1 MEPEWDPRNPGDPHE
16 DERVP
21 ISALEHYAYCPRQCA
36 LIHIEQ
42 TFDENLYT
50 LRGRLAHERVDTPM
64 TRAEDA
70 VRVER
75 ALPLWSRRLGL
86 VGRADVV
93 EFRGET
99 PYPVEY
105 KVGRRREW
113 QYEAIQVCAQG
124 LCLEEMLGVA
134 APAGAIYY
142 IGSRARREVEFTP
155 ELRGMVEQVTLAVR
169 ALLRRAGALTAA
181 PVAPHDPRCAQCS
194 LFDSCLPAVVAHPAR
209 LKMLAR
215 QLFTP
220 ESDEEGARPAGRTS
234 SGLD

>member
-1 MEPEWDPRNPGDPHE
+1 MEPEWELHE

-36 LIHIEQ
+36 LIHLEQ

-64 TRAEDA
+64 TRAEGDA
-70 VRVER
+70 RVER

-86 VGRADVV
+86 AGKADVV
-93 EFRGET
+93 EFRGQT

-113 QYEAIQVCAQG
+113 RYEAIQVCAQG
-124 LCLEEMLGVA
+124 LCLEEMLGA
-134 APAGAIYY
+134 AVPSGAIYY
-142 IGSRARREVEFTP
+142 IGSRERREVEFTL
-155 ELRGMVEQVTLAVR
+155 ELRGVVEQMTLAVR
-169 ALLRRAGALTAA
+169 ALLRQAEAPTA
-181 PVAPHDPRCAQCS
+181 PNDPRCEKCS
-194 LFDSCLPAVVAHPAR
+194 LFDSCLPSVAARPVR
-209 LKMLAR
+209 LKALAR

-220 ESDEEGARPAGRTS
+220 SPDEEPTRRAS